1 MKLAILGGGGFRTP
15 FVWQALLR
23 DQGVP
28 RVDHVTLYDT
38 STVRL
43 EGMRTILTELAAA
56 FPDAPKLEIVT
67 DLDAAIDGSD
77 FIFAAVRVGGLEGR
91 CHDERVALDL
101 DVLGQETT
109 GPGGLAY
116 ALRTVPFMVD
126 VAERV
131 RRLAPTGWV
140 LNFTNPAGII
150 TEAMQSILGERVL
163 GICDTPSGLAQRA
176 SELLGY
182 NPTTVQFDYIGLN
195 HLGWVRRLLVDG
207 TDVLPDLLADPER
220 VAQLEE
226 AQLFGVDWLQTL
238 GSLPNEYLYYYY
250 CNRDA
255 VRRIKESAMT
265 RGEFVARSQHKF
277 FAELGSDGATAVER
291 WRHTV
296 DDRNASYM
304 AEALGGVQGAPTYAR
319 LPETDPAQQGY
330 AGVAL
335 TVMAAIA
342 RDQRS
347 SMILNVR
354 NGETIA
360 ALPPD
365 AVVEVP
371 VTVDATGVHPLP
383 TAPPDLHQAG
393 LMQQVKAVE
402 RHVIAAAVH
411 GDRTEALRAFA
422 LHPLV
427 PSVSVAREL
436 LTGYISRIPEV
447 AAVFER
453 GGRA

>member
-1 MKLAILGGGGFRTP
+1 
-15 FVWQALLR
+15 V
-23 DQGVP
+23 
-28 RVDHVTLYDT
+28 
-38 STVRL
+38 
-43 EGMRTILTELAAA
+43 
-56 FPDAPKLEIVT
+56 
-67 DLDAAIDGSD
+67 
-77 FIFAAVRVGGLEGR
+77 
-91 CHDERVALDL
+91 
-101 DVLGQETT
+101 
-109 GPGGLAY
+109 
-116 ALRTVPFMVD
+116 
-126 VAERV
+126 
-131 RRLAPTGWV
+131 
-140 LNFTNPAGII
+140 N
-150 TEAMQSILGERVL
+150 GED
-163 GICDTPSGLAQRA
+163 I
-176 SELLGY
+176 
-182 NPTTVQFDYIGLN
+182 
-195 HLGWVRRLLVDG
+195 
-207 TDVLPDLLADPER
+207 LPDLLADPER

-250 CNRDA
+250 NNRDA

-265 RGEFVARSQHKF
+265 RGEFVARSQQKF

-319 LPETDPAQQGY
+319 LPETDPSQQGY

-342 RDQRS
+342 RDERS

-371 VTVDATGVHPLP
+371 VTVDASGVRPLP
-383 TAPPDLHQAG
+383 TAPPNLHQSG
-393 LMQQVKAVE
+393 LMQQIKAVE
-402 RHVIAAAVH
+402 RHAIAAAVH

-436 LTGYISRIPEV
+436 LNGYISRIPEV